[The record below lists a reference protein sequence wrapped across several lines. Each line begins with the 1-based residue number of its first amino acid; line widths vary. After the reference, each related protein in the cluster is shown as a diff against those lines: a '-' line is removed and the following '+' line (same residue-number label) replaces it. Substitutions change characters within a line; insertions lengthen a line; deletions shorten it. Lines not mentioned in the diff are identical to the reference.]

1 MLYKRFISFINC
13 ISLQS
18 SFIVRPFKV
27 GRDKKSL
34 SIVLPSEVVKSLHVN
49 TLSVFLLLRTNG
61 LDEINLKVIREEDLT
76 KKDTGNVLLAAD
88 KVLQPKQQS
97 SSSSSDAVSEIV
109 RRDGGSREED
119 VVQHVINESE
129 D

>member
-1 MLYKRFISFINC
+1 MFP
-13 ISLQS
+13 LQVLGPPLADHLAAWVQAPAVGTPA
-18 SFIVRPFKV
+18 IGIKPTNPKWFKQRLEFHQYLIRTATK
-27 GRDKKSL
+27 GIGHHLAGSMIERC
-34 SIVLPSEVVKSLHVN
+34 PQPPR
-49 TLSVFLLLRTNG
+49 VF
-61 LDEINLKVIREEDLT
+61 
-76 KKDTGNVLLAAD
+76 LAAD

>member
-1 MLYKRFISFINC
+1 
-13 ISLQS
+13 
-18 SFIVRPFKV
+18 
-27 GRDKKSL
+27 
-34 SIVLPSEVVKSLHVN
+34 VN

-119 VVQHVINESE
+119 VVQHVINECE